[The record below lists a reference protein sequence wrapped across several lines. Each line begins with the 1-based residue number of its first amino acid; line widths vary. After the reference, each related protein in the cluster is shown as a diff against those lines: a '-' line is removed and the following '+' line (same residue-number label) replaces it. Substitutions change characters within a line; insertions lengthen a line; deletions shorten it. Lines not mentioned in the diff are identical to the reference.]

1 MIIISVTR
9 LGNGGLSVSRAKS
22 AKKSENA
29 GKLTIRTFGGLSLYH
44 QGAPIPVG
52 WESRKARL
60 LFCYLT
66 ITCDQW
72 VHRDKIIEMLWPGC
86 DGKSGASNFKTTLS
100 RLRKSFS
107 PQLAI
112 DPVITQGEAVRINL
126 HDTEVD
132 AGRFRHNAVTGIKL
146 LARGE
151 TKAARESL
159 EAAADLYGGEFLP
172 EEPFNDFIKNTR
184 NELAE
189 LHSSVLKYLGKI
201 YRQEGNH
208 EAWEAFLLLNKSMT
222 INPA

>member
-1 MIIISVTR
+1 MR
-9 LGNGGLSVSRAKS
+9 WLKNGKRGLAVSRAKS

-29 GKLTIRTFGGLSLYH
+29 GKLTVGTFGGLSLYH
-44 QGAPIPVG
+44 QGAPIPVA
-52 WESRKARL
+52 WESQKARI
-60 LFCYLT
+60 LFCYLI

-86 DGKSGASNFKTTLS
+86 DGKAGASNFKTTLS

-107 PQLAI
+107 PPLAI
-112 DPVITQGEAVRINL
+112 DPVITQGDAVRINV
-126 HDTEVD
+126 HGIDVD
-132 AGRFRHNAVTGIKL
+132 ASRCRHNAITGIKL
-146 LARGE
+146 LGRGE
-151 TKAARESL
+151 AGAARECL
-159 EAAADLYGGEFLP
+159 EAAEDLYRGEFLP
-172 EEPFNDFIKNTR
+172 EEPFNDFIKNAR

-208 EAWEAFLLLNKSMT
+208 EALEAFLLLNKSMT